1 MLDPRVRPE
10 PVARADTDLVE
21 YVILTVP
28 DTAAMAPVALALV
41 HMVEAGVVRI
51 LDLVVMVRGPR
62 DPGAT
67 ILELETV
74 ESLNSLWG
82 VQGEVGGLF
91 SRHDVELASLT
102 LQPQT
107 AAIMLLLEDR
117 WAKPLATAARTAGGR
132 LASGER
138 IPRGRIDAVRGEHA
152 DLLERLPS
160 TGRPS
165 DSRRVAPWFDPAEQI
180 LELAALVDRGL
191 LSTDEFERQRSK
203 VLDA

>member
-1 MLDPRVRPE
+1 MADPPVRPE
-10 PVARADTDLVE
+10 PVARPDTDLVE

-28 DTAAMAPVALALV
+28 DTAALAPVALALV
-41 HMVEAGVVRI
+41 RMVESGVVRI

-62 DPGAT
+62 DREATVLQLGA
-67 ILELETV
+67 V
-74 ESLNSLWG
+74 ESLSSLRE
-82 VQGEVGGLF
+82 VAGEVGGLF

-102 LQPQT
+102 LQPET

-138 IPRGRIDAVRGEHA
+138 IPRGRIEADGGELG
-152 DLLERLPS
+152 DLLDRLPS
-160 TGRPS
+160 TGRPR
-165 DSRRVAPWFDPAEQI
+165 DGGRTPFFDPAEQI

-203 VLDA
+203 VLEA